1 MVNEALTSSERMMT
15 PDVVITGEA
24 VALEVRAASAGLRI
38 LSGLIDYTLYSGG
51 LIMTLITLFTLSFPT
66 AEAPSDAVQAVVAGL
81 VALLWMLVVPLSVEI
96 LSRGKSAGRLV
107 TGTRVVRDDGG
118 SIRMRHGLVRVL
130 LAVIEIWLTYG
141 VVATVACVVTRRGK
155 RLGDLLA
162 GTYVVHERSAT
173 LAAPPVLMPPELA
186 AWAAQADLRALPRAV
201 AHGGGWLPW
210 ALGSAVFAALTA
222 VLGKIGITDVES
234 NLGTAVRTGVVLVM
248 AWMMVLVTGKR
259 ERVRR
264 VPRDELG
271 WIAASGLATG
281 ASWLCYFSAL
291 QKGPASLV
299 VPIDKLSVLVT
310 VVFCVIVLHE
320 RQGRRSLTGLALL
333 VIGTALMVVA

>member
-1 MVNEALTSSERMMT
+1 MPEA
-15 PDVVITGEA
+15 I
-24 VALEVRAASAGLRI
+24 AARG
-38 LSGLIDYTLYSGG
+38 
-51 LIMTLITLFTLSFPT
+51 LSFTYRGSARPGLS
-66 AEAPSDAVQAVVAGL
+66 AAAGEIIGLLGPSGA
-81 VALLWMLVVPLSVEI
+81 
-96 LSRGKSAGRLV
+96 GKSTLQRVLTGLLTGYRGSARVLGREIADWGREVYERIGVAFETPVSFGRL
-107 TGTRVVRDDGG
+107 TLRENLAYTARLYRGPVRDPEG
-118 SIRMRHGLVRVL
+118 L
-130 LAVIEIWLTYG
+130 LAAV
-141 VVATVACVVTRRGK
+141 
-155 RLGDLLA
+155 DLA
-162 GTYVVHERSAT
+162 DA
-173 LAAPPVLMPPELA
+173 
-186 AWAAQADLRALPRAV
+186 ADLRALPRAV